1 MNDLKVLMVCLG
13 NICRSPLAQ
22 GILESK
28 INDHNLNWTIDS
40 AGTSSFHSG
49 EQADPRSIAIGKE
62 YGIDISHQKSRAF
75 TKQDF
80 EDYDL
85 ILAMDQSN
93 YRDIVNLA
101 DKEADQK
108 KVHLI
113 LNFVFPD
120 QNRAVPDPY
129 YNDGFDHVYQLLDSA
144 CDQLIE
150 RYSTSFKGS

>member
-1 MNDLKVLMVCLG
+1 MFELKVLMVCLG

-22 GILESK
+22 GILERK
-28 INDHNLNWTIDS
+28 IKVHQLNWVVDS
-40 AGTSSFHSG
+40 AGTSSFHVG
-49 EQADPRSIAIGKE
+49 DNPDPRSIAIGKE
-62 YGIDISHQKSRAF
+62 YDIDISHQKSRTF
-75 TKQDF
+75 TIQDF

-93 YRDIVNLA
+93 YRNIIKMA
-101 DKEADQK
+101 ATEADQK

-113 LNFVFPD
+113 LNYVFPD

-144 CDQLIE
+144 CDAIIE
-150 RYSTSFKGS
+150 AFSQPQ